1 MSLIINYSNP
11 LPLPT
16 HFPVPKAWMHYGNR
30 FTMVLGGLIDHA
42 QGKHLFLH
50 PQPFWPKDANLVIST
65 LFHHICTCILSCT
78 VPHSRPSTLYLQA
91 DNCAGENKNI
101 YMLMFLSLLISLDMF
116 QEIYL
121 SFLLVGHTHED
132 INQLFSMVQMKFH
145 TSTIHTPGYTL
156 PLAICTSSDAQRF
169 NFAPGLW
176 VAVCANPD
184 EVMEDFWIVKIIMV
198 QHNRLNVHWWNF
210 TNGCWADHGTQGC
223 VPIGSVLACGFSFH
237 PNSGVPATTLK
248 EIFEHL

>member
-1 MSLIINYSNP
+1 
-11 LPLPT
+11 
-16 HFPVPKAWMHYGNR
+16 MHYGNR

-101 YMLMFLSLLISLDMF
+101 YMLTFLSPLISLDMF

-132 INQLFSMVQMKFH
+132 IDQLFSMVQMKFH
-145 TSTIHTPGYTL
+145 TSTIHTPGYAL
-156 PLAICTSSDAQRF
+156 PLAICGPSECMLVFVNSSQ
-169 NFAPGLW
+169 
-176 VAVCANPD
+176 CASGILFFPPLL
-184 EVMEDFWIVKIIMV
+184 IPTPLQKTA
-198 QHNRLNVHWWNF
+198 HLS
-210 TNGCWADHGTQGC
+210 A
-223 VPIGSVLACGFSFH
+223 ACLLDNCPCS
-237 PNSGVPATTLK
+237 
-248 EIFEHL
+248 